1 MANLRESPYIWVTW
15 LAKIMAGDITC
26 QWQSWFRSQNKEIEK
41 QPADFDLVGWKM
53 DHTKM
58 LTELKGK
65 LIKEN
70 YSPIIEQSVK
80 YKIPNLDITVAA
92 KPDCIIEK
100 KDVVIIYDCKTGK
113 ERPSDQVQVM
123 IYMYLLSKG
132 KFYRKQSKGVVIY
145 KDKKIEI
152 SNLPENFEDNF
163 NFFVNILS
171 SPKPPTKNPGAD
183 CKFCSITKND
193 CPERIN

>member
-41 QPADFDLVGWKM
+41 QPDDFDLVGWKM

-58 LTELKGK
+58 LTELKEK

-113 ERPSDQVQVM
+113 ERSSDQVQVM

-132 KFYRKQSKGVVIY
+132 KFSGKQSKGVVIY

-152 SNLPENFEDNF
+152 PNLPENFEDNF
-163 NFFVNILS
+163 NFFVNVLS

-193 CPERIN
+193 CSERVD